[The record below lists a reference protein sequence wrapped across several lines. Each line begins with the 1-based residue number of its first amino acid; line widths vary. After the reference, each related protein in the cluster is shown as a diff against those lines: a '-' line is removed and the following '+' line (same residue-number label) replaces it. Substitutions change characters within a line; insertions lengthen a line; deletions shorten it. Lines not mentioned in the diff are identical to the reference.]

1 MSKIDTAK
9 LIERLERAK
18 PVRRSPINDR
28 YTAWINAVIE
38 LIRKMEEEE
47 K

>member
-18 PVRRSPINDR
+18 PTQSTPINDR
-28 YTAWINAVIE
+28 YAAWINAVIE
-38 LIRKMEEEE
+38 LIRKMEEED

>member
-1 MSKIDTAK
+1 MKIDSDK

-18 PVRRSPINDR
+18 PTQSTPINDR
-28 YTAWINAVIE
+28 YVAWINSVIE
-38 LIRKMEEEE
+38 LIKSMEEE